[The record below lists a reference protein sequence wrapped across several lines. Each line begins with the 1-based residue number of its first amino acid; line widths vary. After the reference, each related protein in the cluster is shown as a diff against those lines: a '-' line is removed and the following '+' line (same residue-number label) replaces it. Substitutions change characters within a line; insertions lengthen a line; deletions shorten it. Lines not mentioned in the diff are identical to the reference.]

1 MHSPFSHTFSEGHA
15 PWVPHLQPPAEQLSA
30 FDGLQ
35 PVHAL
40 PPVPHALKLDATHAP
55 AAQQPFGQDV
65 ASQTHWAPT
74 QRFPAPHVGPV
85 PHAHA
90 PAVQRSAV
98 SALHAPHAPPVLPQ
112 LSSDWPV
119 QTFPA
124 QQPDVH
130 EAASQ
135 VQTPALQRWPAPH
148 AGPLPHAHAPP
159 ELQALAVT
167 GLQAVHV
174 APPLPQLPADG
185 TVHVLPAQH
194 PFGQLEPLQVPPVQ
208 TPLLHV

>member
-1 MHSPFSHTFSEGHA
+1 MHSPFSHTLSGPHA

-35 PVHAL
+35 LVHAP
-40 PPVPHALKLDATHAP
+40 PPVPQALKLDVTQTP

-74 QRFPAPHVGPV
+74 QRFPAPHGALL
-85 PHAHA
+85 PHAQA

-98 SALHAPHAPPVLPQ
+98 SALHAPHAPPALPQ

-130 EAASQ
+130 DVASQ
-135 VQTPALQRWPAPH
+135 VQTPALHRWPAPH

-159 ELQALAVT
+159 ELQELDVT

-185 TVHVLPAQH
+185 TVQVLPAQQ
-194 PFGQLEPLQVPPVQ
+194 PFGQLEALHGPPVQ
-208 TPLLHV
+208 TPLLQV